1 MTTSTMKLPAS
12 YAVIDAEEMTYL
24 DGGASSAYQS
34 FLDVGKVFNYI
45 ARIFSG
51 ASSII
56 NNVNVIYQS
65 FVSLNSLLTLASKRL
80 TPKFAYGSRAFFR
93 KSAAPVF
100 SCAQQFSTVVRKTS
114 HLKIMNKLFKFLGSC
129 SRFWGKIHTKYKKM
143 RYFFG
148 VIS

>member
-12 YAVIDAEEMTYL
+12 SAVIDAEEMTYL

-65 FVSLNSLLTLASKRL
+65 FVSLNSLLTS
-80 TPKFAYGSRAFFR
+80 F
-93 KSAAPVF
+93 
-100 SCAQQFSTVVRKTS
+100 
-114 HLKIMNKLFKFLGSC
+114 
-129 SRFWGKIHTKYKKM
+129 GK
-143 RYFFG
+143 
-148 VIS
+148 

>member
-56 NNVNVIYQS
+56 NNINVIYKS
-65 FVSLNSLLTLASKRL
+65 IVELNNLLGG
-80 TPKFAYGSRAFFR
+80 F
-93 KSAAPVF
+93 
-100 SCAQQFSTVVRKTS
+100 
-114 HLKIMNKLFKFLGSC
+114 I
-129 SRFWGKIHTKYKKM
+129 KK
-143 RYFFG
+143 
-148 VIS
+148 

>member
-24 DGGASSAYQS
+24 DGGASAYQS

-65 FVSLNSLLTLASKRL
+65 FVSLNSLLTS
-80 TPKFAYGSRAFFR
+80 F
-93 KSAAPVF
+93 
-100 SCAQQFSTVVRKTS
+100 
-114 HLKIMNKLFKFLGSC
+114 
-129 SRFWGKIHTKYKKM
+129 GK
-143 RYFFG
+143 
-148 VIS
+148 